1 MLYTQLFLPFQW
13 LTINKIYPR
22 YITEL
27 YFAYLLETL
36 LINNLL
42 TYLAVIDNAKGDAET
57 NDDDGCSSS
66 YKRR

>member
-1 MLYTQLFLPFQW
+1 MA
-13 LTINKIYPR
+13 TISKIYSS

-42 TYLAVIDNAKGDAET
+42 TSYMAVIDNAKGDAET

-66 YKRR
+66 YKRE